1 MAVFY
6 IGSGRMVLHST
17 FGLWHCAAH
26 STIPDSSH
34 PYKWDVRGSVY
45 AIYDNAYPFLTAS
58 KSDGVETELVPVCIS
73 EIPVQ
78 GANADSTS
86 DLRVGL
92 YT

>member
-1 MAVFY
+1 MLF
-6 IGSGRMVLHST
+6 IITLT
-17 FGLWHCAAH
+17 L
-26 STIPDSSH
+26 
-34 PYKWDVRGSVY
+34 
-45 AIYDNAYPFLTAS
+45 FLTAS
-58 KSDGVETELVPVCIS
+58 KSDGVETEQVPVCIS